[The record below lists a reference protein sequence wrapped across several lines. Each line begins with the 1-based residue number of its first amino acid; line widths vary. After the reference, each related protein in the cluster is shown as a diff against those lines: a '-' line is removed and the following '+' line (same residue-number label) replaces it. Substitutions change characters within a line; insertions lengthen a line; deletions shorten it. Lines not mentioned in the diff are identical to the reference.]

1 MGFNFRKSIKV
12 GPARI
17 NLSKSGIGYSVGAK
31 GFRISKSPK
40 RKAKASTQKWN
51 IGFPH
56 TKNHKKN
63 TPGKTATKHKS
74 QELSKQNEVNADRK
88 PIEKSWFMAIAMAVI
103 GFAVVAVVSFLV
115 ILILY
120 FIIDL
125 FTKGELPTWANWLIL
140 VATPVSLGL
149 LAGYFGFTTMKPEK
163 AEDLEQS
170 VEGNNL

>member
-1 MGFNFRKSIKV
+1 MAFNFRKSIKV

-17 NLSKSGIGYSVGAK
+17 NLSKSGIGYSVGVK
-31 GFRISKSPK
+31 GFRFSKSPK
-40 RKAKASTQKWN
+40 RKARSS
-51 IGFPH
+51 
-56 TKNHKKN
+56 TKNRNTGFSFAKTHKKKPQN
-63 TPGKTATKHKS
+63 KTAANQKS
-74 QELSKQNEVNADRK
+74 QKPSKQNEINADRK

-140 VATPVSLGL
+140 VATPVALGL
-149 LAGYFGFTTMKPEK
+149 LAGYFGFTTMKPDQL
-163 AEDLEQS
+163 EDQEQIIES
-170 VEGNNL
+170 NNL